1 LKAGI
6 SIAHEDVT
14 AGTLG
19 WYCEKDDRLLVLS
32 NNHVLANENKGD
44 KGDPILQPGPH
55 DGGQKPEDVCGELF
69 DFVPI
74 RFSHY
79 SCPWRRAFAK
89 IGRFVTRKRAE
100 PNLVDLALCKPSADV
115 EKEIFASEGEKP
127 LVVRGKRDPEV
138 GETVKKSGRTTCLTE
153 DGEVKMTKWRGTV
166 TYSRGMAEYKDQILV
181 KARGFSAGGDS
192 GSAVLDEENNF
203 VGLLFAGSKTS
214 TIANKMSN
222 VEKVGDVEVIT
233 R

>member
-19 WYCEKDDRLLVLS
+19 WYCKRDDRLLVLS
-32 NNHVLANENKGD
+32 NNHVLANENKGE

-79 SCPWRRAFAK
+79 FCPWRRFFSK
-89 IGRFVTRKRAE
+89 VGRFVVRKKAE

-115 EKEIFASEGEKP
+115 EKEIFVREGEKP
-127 LVVRGKRDPEV
+127 LVVREKGDPKV

-153 DGEVKMTKWRGTV
+153 GGEVKMTKWRGTV
-166 TYSRGMAEYKDQILV
+166 AYSRGMAEFKDQILV
-181 KARGFSAGGDS
+181 SKEGFSAGGDS

-222 VEKVGDVEVIT
+222 VEKVGDVGVIT

>member
-1 LKAGI
+1 MKAGI

-127 LVVRGKRDPEV
+127 LVVRGKK
-138 GETVKKSGRTTCLTE
+138 GSG
-153 DGEVKMTKWRGTV
+153 GRGN
-166 TYSRGMAEYKDQILV
+166 GQKIGKND
-181 KARGFSAGGDS
+181 
-192 GSAVLDEENNF
+192 VLDRGRRGQNDQMEGNGN
-203 VGLLFAGSKTS
+203 LQ
-214 TIANKMSN
+214 
-222 VEKVGDVEVIT
+222 
-233 R
+233 